1 MDDSLAF
8 SNEKDFLWKIK
19 ESMVQ
24 YLAILQLKLHENK
37 CRIFESK
44 RGFPFLGMVIFQNKR
59 RLKREN
65 VIRFKRRMIKIQKQY
80 GKGILDLSQVR
91 QSICA
96 WLGHSRHANTMKL
109 RELLLED
116 IIFQQQ
122 TGDGS

>member
-1 MDDSLAF
+1 MDDFLIF
-8 SNEKDFLWKIK
+8 HQDKNLLWKIK
-19 ESMVQ
+19 EEIVR
-24 YLAILQLKLHENK
+24 YLESLKLKLHENK
-37 CRIFESK
+37 CRIFK
-44 RGFPFLGMVIFQNKR
+44 TRMGFPFLGMVIFPNQR

-65 VIRFKRRMIKIQKQY
+65 VIRFKRRMIKLQKQY
-80 GKGILDLSQVR
+80 GKGTLDLRQIR

-116 IIFQQQ
+116 IVFQRQ